1 MMSGF
6 DVGSFL
12 LGVLVVL
19 LVFLAIDLLVAGGGI
34 SMGMIGGIAGMMAT
48 PWGWLLLLLVVLVA
62 FQLCTYASGE
72 EPGGQPGGAMPGP
85 LVGTPGWQRERIR
98 A

>member
-12 LGVLVVL
+12 LGVAVVL
-19 LVFLAIDLLVAGGGI
+19 LVFVAIDLLVAGGGM
-34 SMGMIGGIAGMMAT
+34 SMGMMGGIAGMMAT

-62 FQLCTYASGE
+62 FLVASAAG
-72 EPGGQPGGAMPGP
+72 
-85 LVGTPGWQRERIR
+85 R
-98 A
+98 